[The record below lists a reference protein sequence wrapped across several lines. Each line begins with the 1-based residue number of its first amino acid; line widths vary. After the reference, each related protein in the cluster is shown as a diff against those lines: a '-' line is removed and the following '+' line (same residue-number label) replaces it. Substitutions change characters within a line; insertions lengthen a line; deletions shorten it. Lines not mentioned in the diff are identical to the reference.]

1 MPKTLHKRER
11 AYARLEGWGRAASVA
26 PHASRRIA
34 ARCGCG
40 TSCARVALRCSS
52 AWGRAGA
59 AGRLERGLL
68 LNFPSRRSGQRAHAA
83 APLV

>member
-40 TSCARVALRCSS
+40 RCDAPQHEGERARQVDLNAVYCSI
-52 AWGRAGA
+52 
-59 AGRLERGLL
+59 
-68 LNFPSRRSGQRAHAA
+68 FPHGEVVSGPMRQR
-83 APLV
+83 PS